1 MVRVGTP
8 PTLARARGIF
18 RILFFYDN
26 SGRPHRLVESRA
38 QGYHPTLPSVLILAL
53 FLLAFGGCS

>member
-26 SGRPHRLVESRA
+26 SGRPRRLVESRV
-38 QGYHPTLPSVLILAL
+38 QGYHPTLPLGTHANAL
-53 FLLAFGGCS
+53 FVFGGHS